1 MHHRRAISAFHVALA
16 ASVLMLVFAAGA
28 MGAPRSFYGIV
39 PQNSLTDADFD
50 RMGQGRIGT
59 LRTAV
64 NWFAVDP
71 GPAPDDYDWSSVDAV
86 VAGAARNG
94 IDVLPFLYGTPDWV
108 AQGLDGQACSEC
120 ATFAPTSDA
129 ALAAWHT
136 FVTDA
141 VARYGTGG
149 QFWAENPGLAPN
161 PIEVW
166 QIWNEQNSATF
177 YEPKPSPKAYAKLLD
192 VSANAIRGRDPGADV
207 ILGGMAG
214 LIGVKKAV
222 TAWNYLAKLYKRKG
236 VKKDFDG
243 VAPHPYG
250 QRLKKVQ
257 LQIDRTRATMK
268 QAGDAGT
275 GLWITEIGWGSQ
287 KGGNPLNRGRKG
299 QAQSLKEAYKYF
311 QKQRR
316 KLKVKTVAW
325 FTWTDSPNPICEWC
339 PTAGLFDSAL
349 QPKPSWRA
357 LTKFTGGS

>member
-1 MHHRRAISAFHVALA
+1 M
-16 ASVLMLVFAAGA
+16 
-28 MGAPRSFYGIV
+28 
-39 PQNSLTDADFD
+39 
-50 RMGQGRIGT
+50 RI
-59 LRTAV
+59 AV

-108 AQGLDGQACSEC
+108 AQGLDGQACSDC

-141 VARYGTGG
+141 VGRYGTGG
-149 QFWAENPGLAPN
+149 WFWAENPGLTQN

-166 QIWNEQNSATF
+166 QIWNEQNSATSMSR
-177 YEPKPSPKAYAKLLD
+177 EAVQPPKLLP
-192 VSANAIRGRDPGADV
+192 RRERQCDPRRSRRRCDFWAEWR
-207 ILGGMAG
+207 

-257 LQIDRTRATMK
+257 LQIDLLA
-268 QAGDAGT
+268 
-275 GLWITEIGWGSQ
+275 
-287 KGGNPLNRGRKG
+287 
-299 QAQSLKEAYKYF
+299 
-311 QKQRR
+311 RR
-316 KLKVKTVAW
+316 
-325 FTWTDSPNPICEWC
+325 
-339 PTAGLFDSAL
+339 
-349 QPKPSWRA
+349 
-357 LTKFTGGS
+357 

>member
-1 MHHRRAISAFHVALA
+1 VACPGPGRRRAAQHPTS
-16 ASVLMLVFAAGA
+16 
-28 MGAPRSFYGIV
+28 
-39 PQNSLTDADFD
+39 
-50 RMGQGRIGT
+50 
-59 LRTAV
+59 
-64 NWFAVDP
+64 
-71 GPAPDDYDWSSVDAV
+71 
-86 VAGAARNG
+86 GAARAVPG
-94 IDVLPFLYGTPDWV
+94 RKPRPHADLHRAKGGPSKP
-108 AQGLDGQACSEC
+108 QGCRSRRC
-120 ATFAPTSDA
+120 RTSDA

-141 VARYGTGG
+141 VGRSGTGG
-149 QFWAENPGLAPN
+149 QFWAENPGLTQN

-177 YEPKPSPKAYAKLLD
+177 DEPKPSPKAYAKLLD

-250 QRLKKVQ
+250 QRLKKFQ

-268 QAGDAGT
+268 QASDAGT

-287 KGGNPLNRGRKG
+287 
-299 QAQSLKEAYKYF
+299 
-311 QKQRR
+311 
-316 KLKVKTVAW
+316 
-325 FTWTDSPNPICEWC
+325 
-339 PTAGLFDSAL
+339 
-349 QPKPSWRA
+349 
-357 LTKFTGGS
+357 